1 MIKCYAY
8 TLLYTNRINY
18 NFVPI
23 LNGIM
28 FDHKKSCPVC
38 DAKAG
43 CFRRLS
49 PLELEVADVKR
60 AELNYR
66 KGENIAKMGSFVT
79 HILYLQKG
87 LVKVYMEMEG
97 ETDMILNIVSGG
109 NMIGLPNLFSSA
121 PLQYSVA
128 AIEDSVICAIDKK
141 VIEDLVKTNG
151 EFAQS
156 IVESINNCTLYH
168 YKRLITAS
176 QKQLNGRMADA
187 LLHLSDEVYHME
199 NFPMQLSRKELAELA
214 GMSMM
219 SAVRVIKDLEQNNI
233 VTEKNGRLIIQ
244 DSYTLGHLIQYG

>member
-1 MIKCYAY
+1 
-8 TLLYTNRINY
+8 
-18 NFVPI
+18 
-23 LNGIM
+23 M

-38 DAKAG
+38 DAKAA
-43 CFRRLS
+43 CFKTLN
-49 PLELEVADVKR
+49 PLELEVADVRR
-60 AELNYR
+60 AELSYR

-97 ETDMILNIVSGG
+97 ENDMILNIVSDG
-109 NMIGLPNLFSSA
+109 NMIGLPNLFSNA

-141 VIEDLVKTNG
+141 VVENMVKSNG

-156 IVESINNCTLYH
+156 IIESINNCTLYH

-187 LLHLSDEVYHME
+187 LLHLSDDVYYSE
-199 NFPMQLSRKELAELA
+199 DFFLKLSRKELAELA

-219 SAVRVIKDLEQNNI
+219 SAVRVIKDMEQNNI
-233 VTEKNGRLIIQ
+233 ISENNGRIVISDRDKLEQ
-244 DSYTLGHLIQYG
+244 LSKYG

>member
-1 MIKCYAY
+1 M
-8 TLLYTNRINY
+8 
-18 NFVPI
+18 
-23 LNGIM
+23 
-28 FDHKKSCPVC
+28 C
-38 DAKAG
+38 DAKSG
-43 CFRRLS
+43 CFKMLS
-49 PLELEVADVKR
+49 PLELELTDVRR

-66 KGENIAKMGSFVT
+66 KGEHIAKMGSFVT

-97 ETDMILNIVSGG
+97 ENDMILNIVSGG
-109 NMIGLPNLFSSA
+109 NMIGLPNLFSTA

-141 VIEDLVKTNG
+141 VIEDMVKSNG

-187 LLHLSDEVYHME
+187 LLHLSDDVYHQDD
-199 NFPMQLSRKELAELA
+199 FPMQLSRKELAELA

-219 SAVRVIKDLEQNNI
+219 SAVRVIKDLEQNKI
-233 VTEKNGRLIIQ
+233 VNEKNGRFMIEDREKLEQ
-244 DSYTLGHLIQYG
+244 LSKYG